1 MNTNIKNNKIL
12 DVTLKYNIIIIIK
25 TIIEIF
31 SLTIIMINNILFN
44 INLKIIKVDFF

>member
-1 MNTNIKNNKIL
+1 MNTNIINNEIL

-31 SLTIIMINNILFN
+31 GLTIIMINNILFN